1 MSEERD
7 ADYCD
12 VVFMA
17 RDFKEGKTK
26 IQKAKAI
33 IYENGTAEII
43 PNERFGKRFP
53 RNPGEYLKADEFE
66 HGWHAAI
73 SEIVDEKLR
82 QKVEGKGDDSD

>member
-17 RDFKEGKTK
+17 RDYKEGKTK
-26 IQKAKAI
+26 IQTSKAI

-43 PNERFGKRFP
+43 PSERFGKRFS
-53 RNPGEYLKADEFE
+53 RKPGEYLRADEFE
-66 HGWHAAI
+66 NGWHAAI
-73 SEIVDEKLR
+73 SEIVEEKVR
-82 QKVEGKGDDSD
+82 QRLEGKGDDSD